1 MDLIKMIVRSGWHE
15 RNGCPVQAKV
25 ALPSGVDLQQLSLWD
40 LTGDAPVAVQA
51 WPADDGQVNVT
62 WVIASMRRNETRV
75 YVLRSGDGAE
85 PVKTQGV
92 ALAQKEPGKLEV
104 SVGGE
109 YLTTYHFGDV
119 IRPYLY
125 PVIAHGGMG
134 VTRNWPM
141 VADVPGEDHDH
152 PHHKGIYTAQGEVN
166 GVDNWG
172 DGAKHGWIVHREFT
186 RMFSGPVAAGFT
198 ESLDW
203 TDPGRKTI
211 MTETRRMLFYLTPA
225 QARVLDYAIDFHAST
240 GQVTMG
246 DTKEG
251 GLLSVRVASSM
262 DVDAPGGGGRI
273 ENGYG
278 AVSETETWGKQAP
291 WCDYSGPRA
300 GEWRGITLMDHPDNP
315 RYPTYWHVRNYGL
328 MTANPIGLHDFTADP
343 NRRWDL
349 VIPAGTS
356 VGWRYRVLIHDGDA
370 RQASVAEHWHDFA
383 NPPQV
388 EVAQGA

>member
-1 MDLIKMIVRSGWHE
+1 MDLAKLVVRSGWHV
-15 RNGCPVQAKV
+15 RRGCPVQAAV
-25 ALPSGVDLQQLSLWD
+25 ALPANVGLQQLCLWD
-40 LTGDAPVAVQA
+40 LTGDNPVPVQA
-51 WPADDGQVNVT
+51 WPAEGSQVNVT
-62 WVIASMRRNETRV
+62 WVIGSMQPNEMRV
-75 YVLRSGDGAE
+75 YVLRAGDGAE
-85 PVKTQGV
+85 PAPTQGV
-92 ALAQKEPGKLEV
+92 ELVQKGPGTLDV

-125 PVIAHGGMG
+125 PVYAHGGMG

-141 VADVPGEDHDH
+141 VEGILGEDHDH

-172 DGAKHGWIVHREFT
+172 DGARHGWIVHREFT
-186 RMFSGPVAAGFT
+186 RMFGGPAAAGFT
-198 ESLDW
+198 EELEW
-203 TDPGRKTI
+203 TDPDRKTI
-211 MTETRRMLFYLTPA
+211 MTETRRMLFFLTPA
-225 QARVLDYAIDFHAST
+225 HARVFDYETVFHASA

-278 AVSETETWGKQAP
+278 AVSEAETWGKQAP

-300 GEWRGITLMDHPDNP
+300 GEWRGIALMDHPDNP
-315 RYPTYWHVRNYGL
+315 RYPTHWHVRNYGL
-328 MTANPIGLHDFTADP
+328 MTANPIGLHDFTGDP
-343 NRRWDL
+343 GRRWDL
-349 VIPAGTS
+349 VIPAGES

-370 RQASVAEHWHDFA
+370 RQAQVAEHWHNLV

-388 EVAQGA
+388 EVVIAQ